1 VTRQEQSTSL
11 TASPTALDQ
20 IIALIAE
27 HGTDGMAAA
36 FVTILECAMKLERE
50 AVLNAAPFERNADR
64 RGYANGYKP
73 KTIDT
78 RLGRL
83 TVQVPKARNVEF
95 YPSSLE
101 KGIRSERALKL
112 AAAEM
117 YVKGVSTRK
126 VRDVLET
133 LCGGVEFSSTQVSRA
148 AALLDEELETW
159 RIRPLG
165 QVIYLILD
173 ARYEKVRHG
182 GSVVDCAIL
191 TAIGVLPDGKRTIL
205 GTSCRLSEAE
215 VHWRDFLQFLVKRGM
230 HGVRMIVSDDHAGLR
245 AAREAVFPGVQWQR
259 CQFHLTRNTMAWVP
273 KQGMRAEVAQDMRTI
288 FNAADRSD
296 AERRLGIV
304 ADKYRQT
311 APALAEWLES
321 NIPEGLAVFSLPI
334 SHRRKLRTTNLLE
347 RIHKD
352 VKRRTRVAGL
362 FPNDASVLR
371 LVTALLVEIDEDWAS
386 SRTYV
391 DMQPN

>member
-1 VTRQEQSTSL
+1 
-11 TASPTALDQ
+11 
-20 IIALIAE
+20 
-27 HGTDGMAAA
+27 MAAA
-36 FVTILECAMKLERE
+36 FVTILESAMKLERE

-126 VRDVLET
+126 VCDVLET

-159 RIRPLG
+159 RTRPIG
-165 QVIYLILD
+165 QVIYLVLD

-215 VHWRDFLQFLVKRGM
+215 VHWRDLLQSMVKRGM

-259 CQFHLTRNTMAWVP
+259 CQFHLTRNAMAWVP
-273 KQGMRAEVAQDMRTI
+273 KQAMRAEVAQDMRTI

-311 APALAEWLES
+311 APALAEWLEN
-321 NIPEGLAVFSLPI
+321 NIPEGLAVFSLAVP
-334 SHRRKLRTTNLLE
+334 HRRKLRTTNLLE

-386 SRTYV
+386 SRTYI